1 MGGRAL
7 SCAHSLPP
15 PGPHDQGTLSATW
28 GLPGQ
33 GCPSAKGA
41 AGCLGWGRRSRV
53 HTLTPHKHV
62 QTHQSHTPHMYTML
76 HTHVQ
81 TRHTYTH
88 APCTTHTCALAR
100 LGMHTSHERTSG
112 CACTCLLAHVR
123 ALTLMHTPHTCAQSL
138 CEGDLP
144 SRRAPGTAGTSSSP
158 GWEVPSLPHPGGGKE
173 ERTVLSGACTL
184 VVEAATGRPT
194 GQRLSC

>member
-41 AGCLGWGRRSRV
+41 AGCLGWGGRSRA

-62 QTHQSHTPHMYTML
+62 QTHQSHTPHMYTAL

-81 TRHTYTH
+81 TRHTSTH
-88 APCTTHTCALAR
+88 APCTTRAWAR
-100 LGMHTSHERTSG
+100 TRPTSTRQV
-112 CACTCLLAHVR
+112 VR
-123 ALTLMHTPHTCAQSL
+123 ALTLTHTPHTCAQSL
-138 CEGDLP
+138 L
-144 SRRAPGTAGTSSSP
+144 
-158 GWEVPSLPHPGGGKE
+158 
-173 ERTVLSGACTL
+173 
-184 VVEAATGRPT
+184 
-194 GQRLSC
+194 